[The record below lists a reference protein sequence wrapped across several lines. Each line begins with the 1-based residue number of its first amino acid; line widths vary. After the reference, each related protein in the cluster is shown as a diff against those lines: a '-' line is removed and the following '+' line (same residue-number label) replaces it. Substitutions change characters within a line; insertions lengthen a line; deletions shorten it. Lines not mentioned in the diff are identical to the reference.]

1 MDLKKYVTN
10 KVGEPTLRDII
21 RELESQEEIHE
32 LSLSMQPLKRVLRK

>member
-10 KVGEPTLRDII
+10 KVGEPLRDII